1 MFSMK
6 CYKTSYCGD
15 GDEVDITK
23 LNLMKRTVILELND
37 AAKADNGHEIGETQV
52 SYFATK
58 REAEAHSERLL
69 ITKGHAWLID
79 EEPSE

>member
-1 MFSMK
+1 MK
-6 CYKTSYCGD
+6 FYRMDYF
-15 GDEVDITK
+15 DISSRVVIEE
-23 LNLMKRTVILELND
+23 LNLSKSGVIAELNG
-37 AAKADNGHEIGETQV
+37 AAETDNGHEVGGTQV